1 LRRALSLSLLL
12 FPVSLLLVSCG
23 SSSSSTGGGPTFRA
37 LVSQDINAGNIIA
50 GLQIID
56 AQKDVRALV
65 PPISAG
71 ATPGMMVETP
81 NLTLTLAFST
91 AGNTLALVS
100 NSAGS
105 SSGNVTLPGST
116 ESIVVSPDSVTAY
129 AAVPTASPGL
139 GQPQGEVEVISL
151 SSGTMTAQLAVPA
164 ARYVS
169 ISNSG
174 SRVLAFANS
183 PDSNAGACA
192 NQVTCLFVITPS
204 NIGTQT
210 NPVVAVPGFDHPV
223 AAFFSTDDNT
233 AFVINCG
240 AECGGGQA
248 SVQTLDMTTN
258 TPGAAVPVPAATVA
272 LVNGTTMYLA
282 GTPVPASPCTGQTT
296 QATSCGLLTVFDL
309 PSMTVTNS
317 SAIVITDGYHKRIAL
332 GADGQLFVGSNAC
345 TEIIP
350 PNPPPQGAEVRG
362 CLSIYNTQTGAVVIP
377 PANGDVTGIQP
388 IANRHVV
395 YLIQGGELQMYD
407 TTIDKLQPTQI
418 NIIGQAVDV
427 KTIDQ

>member
-105 SSGNVTLPGST
+105 GSANVTLPGST

-139 GQPQGEVEVISL
+139 GQPQGVVEVISL
-151 SSGTMTAQLAVPA
+151 SSATVTAQLAVPA
-164 ARYVS
+164 VRYVS

-183 PDSNAGACA
+183 PDSNVGACA

>member
-1 LRRALSLSLLL
+1 MRRVLSLSLLL

-71 ATPGMMVETP
+71 AAPGMMVETP

-105 SSGNVTLPGST
+105 GSANVTLAGST

-139 GQPQGEVEVISL
+139 GQPQGVVEVVSL
-151 SSGTMTAQLAVPA
+151 SSATVSAQLAVPA

-174 SRVLAFANS
+174 NRVLAFANS
-183 PDSNAGACA
+183 PDSNVGACA

-223 AAFFSTDDNT
+223 AAFFSLDDNT

-258 TPGAAVPVPAATVA
+258 TPGAAVPVPAASVA

-282 GTPVPASPCTGQTT
+282 GSFANPSNTQPCPGQTVFT
-296 QATSCGLLTVFDL
+296 TTCGALSVFDL

-317 SAIVITDGYHKRIAL
+317 AVSITDGYHNRIAL
-332 GADGQLFVGSNAC
+332 GADNQLFVGAHTC

-350 PNPPPQGAEVRG
+350 VNPGDEVRG